1 LGRDGVA
8 GALSLALSLG
18 LLVLTRGLPQS
29 VLVPVGPG
37 FYPRIVL
44 IAMAAL
50 SAILVATDLRV
61 QRRAR
66 GGESGAPKAARP
78 PAYGLVLLVFAFFG
92 GYVILLPEIGYRL
105 ATFLF
110 VAALQVLLSA
120 PKTPTQWLRLC
131 AIALGTTVVTYLTFE
146 RYLAVLLPRG
156 ELTGF

>member
-8 GALSLALSLG
+8 GAFCLALSLG
-18 LLVLTRGLPQS
+18 LLALTRGLPQS
-29 VLVPVGPG
+29 VLVPVGPA

-50 SAILVATDLRV
+50 SAILVATDVRV
-61 QRRAR
+61 QRHAR
-66 GGESGAPKAARP
+66 GGEDGAPKAGPP

-110 VAALQVLLSA
+110 VVALQALLDA
-120 PKTPTQWLRLC
+120 PKTPSQWLRLC

-146 RYLAVLLPRG
+146 QYLMVLLPRG

>member
-1 LGRDGVA
+1 MLC
-8 GALSLALSLG
+8 LALSLG

-29 VLVPVGPG
+29 VLVPVGPA

-50 SAILVATDLRV
+50 SAILITSDVLV

-66 GGESGAPKAARP
+66 GGEVRAPKAGP
-78 PAYGLVLLVFAFFG
+78 SPAYGLVLLVFAFFG

-110 VAALQVLLSA
+110 VAALQVLLST
-120 PKTPTQWLRLC
+120 PKTPSQWLRLC
-131 AIALGTTVVTYLTFE
+131 AIALGTTIVTYFTFE
-146 RYLAVLLPRG
+146 LYLAVLLPRG